1 VTLEDVVARCVRAK
15 AGVVA
20 ADERDA
26 GARLFLNYGHT
37 LGHALERSEAF
48 SGRSHGEAV
57 AIGLVFAARLA
68 EARGDAAVGLAGRTV
83 RLLSALGLDPDGRI
97 PDATTLL
104 EAMQLDKKYRRG
116 MRFVLLR
123 DVGDPF
129 VAEDVGEDAV
139 RPVLESMGASG

>member
-1 VTLEDVVARCVRAK
+1 VRAK
-15 AGVVA
+15 ARVVA

-26 GARLFLNYGHT
+26 GARLILNYGHT

-68 EARGDAAVGLAGRTV
+68 EARGDAGTGLTGRTV
-83 RLLSALGLDPDGRI
+83 RLLSALGIDPDGKI
-97 PDATTLL
+97 PDVASVL

-129 VAEDVGEDAV
+129 VAEDVGEDVV
-139 RPVLESMGASG
+139 RPILESMGASG